1 MLAYYLRHQYDLDK
15 PWLHDQHHLSLLEAI
30 QSYEFDTVFVENAK
44 QDIQQVERSAKAEDE
59 AKAQAEQ
66 QEWDGQH
73 REQQEEEKAFQASL
87 AIPPWAKAV
96 IVATYT
102 NYDEW
107 FALRLSRDQDGQ
119 NLDTGVVQ
127 TYS

>member
-87 AIPPWAKAV
+87 AIPPWTKAV

-102 NYDEW
+102 NYDE
-107 FALRLSRDQDGQ
+107 
-119 NLDTGVVQ
+119 
-127 TYS
+127 